1 MNDIAFFDFDGTIT
15 YKDSTNEFF
24 KFILNP
30 WYFYF
35 IKYIFTLPYLILY
48 KIHIIDSSQLKKKR
62 YKYFLSKFNIM
73 EIENYGNLFYYSR
86 LNSLVK
92 KSALDEIKWHKD
104 QKNDIYIVSASLDV
118 ILNKWCEINELALIT
133 NKLEFQ
139 NNKFTGNFLLPDCNG
154 YEKVFRIKDKINL
167 INYNIVYA
175 YGDTIKDIPMLNLA
189 NKKYYRYFK

>member
-15 YKDSTNEFF
+15 NKDSTNEFF

-48 KIHIIDSSQLKKKR
+48 KIQIIDSSQLKKKR
-62 YKYFLSKFNIM
+62 YKYFLSKFNFI
-73 EIENYGNLFYYSR
+73 EIENYGNLFYYSK

-92 KSALDEIKWHKD
+92 QSALDEIKWHKD
-104 QKNDIYIVSASLDV
+104 KKNDIYIVSASLDV
-118 ILNKWCEINELALIT
+118 ILNKWCEINEVALIT
-133 NKLEFQ
+133 NKLEFK
-139 NNKFTGNFLLPDCNG
+139 NNKFTGNFLSPDCNG
-154 YEKVFRIKDKINL
+154 YEKVLRIKDKIIL
-167 INYNIVYA
+167 KNYNIVYA

-189 NKKYYRYFK
+189 TKKYYRYFK